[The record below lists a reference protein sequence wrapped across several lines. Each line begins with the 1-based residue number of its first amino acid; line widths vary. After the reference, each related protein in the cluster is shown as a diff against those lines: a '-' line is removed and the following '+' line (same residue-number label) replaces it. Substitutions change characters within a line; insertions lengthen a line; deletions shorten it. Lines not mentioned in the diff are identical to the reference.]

1 MRNRAKLSVA
11 IVATIPGVLLSLAAC
26 GGSDPGTGP
35 GNGSD
40 PEVVTVTVSPNLL
53 TVLVGGTQ
61 QLTARD
67 QAGHALLASAL
78 TWATN
83 APSVAAVS
91 TSGLVTGVAD
101 GSATITATAQ
111 GKSGTAAVTVV
122 SPISVA
128 FASVTTGGAHTC
140 GLTTSGAAY
149 CWGRGEAGQVGIASP
164 ASVCPID
171 GRNFPCSL
179 VPVAV
184 QGGLTFTRLDAG
196 GAHVC
201 GLTSAGT
208 AYCWGSND
216 AGQLGD
222 NSAINRFAPVPVAG
236 GLTFANVAAG
246 AFHTCGLTAAGTAH
260 CWGANDRGQLGDG
273 TNTNRS
279 VPGAVT
285 GGHSFLLITAGGFS
299 SGQTCGLTASGTAYC
314 WGENSAG
321 QLGIGTMDVAAHPV
335 PAPVSGGIAF
345 ASISAGLGSH
355 TCALTPAGSAYCWGQ
370 NVFGALGDGSD
381 IQRHAPVVVTGGI
394 AFAEIVAGGFIG
406 HSCGRTGSGQAYC
419 WGENEVGAVGDGSL
433 VDRLSPSAVAGQ
445 LSFSSLDA
453 GFRHTCGMASTGILY
468 CWGSNRA
475 GQLGVN
481 SVAMQ
486 TAPAKVVGSR

>member
-1 MRNRAKLSVA
+1 MRFSLFATASAL
-11 IVATIPGVLLSLAAC
+11 IVSLVSC

-35 GNGSD
+35 GPGPD
-40 PEVVTVTVSPNLL
+40 PVVTVTVSPNVL
-53 TVLVGGTQ
+53 TILVGGSQ

-67 QAGHALLASAL
+67 QAGQQLLAPAVTWTTSA
-78 TWATN
+78 
-83 APSVAAVS
+83 AAVATVS
-91 TSGLVTGVAD
+91 PSGLVTGVAD

-140 GLTTSGAAY
+140 GLSTSGAAY
-149 CWGRGEAGQVGIASP
+149 CWGRGESGQLGIASP
-164 ASVCPID
+164 PTLCPID
-171 GRNFPCSL
+171 GQTYPCSL

-196 GAHVC
+196 GEHVC
-201 GLTSAGT
+201 GLTGTGT
-208 AYCWGSND
+208 AYCWGRNN

-222 NSAINRFAPVPVAG
+222 NSTINRFTPVPVAG
-236 GLTFANVAAG
+236 GLTFASVAAG
-246 AFHTCGLTAAGTAH
+246 AFHTCGVTAVGSAH

-273 TNTNRS
+273 TTAPRS

-285 GGHSFLLITAGGFS
+285 GGHSFLMITAGGFS
-299 SGQTCGLTASGTAYC
+299 SGHTCALTGSGAAYC
-314 WGENSAG
+314 WGDNGAG
-321 QLGIGTMDVAAHPV
+321 QLGIGTADVAAHPA

-345 ASISAGLGSH
+345 GSLSAGLGSH
-355 TCALTPAGSAYCWGQ
+355 TCGLTPAGNAYCWGE

-381 IQRHAPVVVTGGI
+381 VQRLAPVAVTGGI
-394 AFAEIVAGGFIG
+394 TFAQIVAGGFIG
-406 HSCGRTGSGQAYC
+406 HSCGRTAGGQAYC

-433 VDRLSPSAVAGQ
+433 LDRLTPSAVAGQ
-445 LSFSSLDA
+445 HSFSTLDA
-453 GFRHTCGMASTGILY
+453 GYRHTCGLAGTGILY

-486 TAPAKVVGSR
+486 VTPARVVGQP

>member
-1 MRNRAKLSVA
+1 MDHAHRTLPLVVTISLSFL
-11 IVATIPGVLLSLAAC
+11 ILASC
-26 GGSDPGTGP
+26 GGSDPGAGPGTGP
-35 GNGSD
+35 D
-40 PEVVTVTVSPNLL
+40 PGVVSVTVSPNVV
-53 TVLVGGTQ
+53 TILVGGSQ

-67 QAGHALLASAL
+67 QAGRTLIGSAV
-78 TWATN
+78 TWASSAT
-83 APSVAAVS
+83 AVASVSPA
-91 TSGLVTGVAD
+91 GLVTGLAD
-101 GSATITATAQ
+101 GPATITATAQ

-122 SPISVA
+122 SPISLA

-149 CWGRGEAGQVGIASP
+149 CWGRGEAGQIGVASP

-184 QGGLTFTRLDAG
+184 QGGLTFARLDAG
-196 GAHVC
+196 GSHVC

-208 AYCWGSND
+208 GYCWGSNA

-222 NSAINRFAPVPVAG
+222 NSLIDRSTPVPVAG
-236 GLTFANVAAG
+236 GLTFATVAAG
-246 AFHTCGLTAAGTAH
+246 VFHTCGLTTAGTAH

-279 VPGAVT
+279 TPGAVT
-285 GGHSFLLITAGGFS
+285 GGHSFVTITAGGFT
-299 SGQTCGLTASGTAYC
+299 SGQTCGLTGSGAAYC
-314 WGENSAG
+314 WGENSDG
-321 QLGIGTMDVAAHPV
+321 QLGIGTADVAAHPV

-355 TCALTPAGSAYCWGQ
+355 TCALTPAGSAYCWGE
-370 NVFGALGDGSD
+370 NAFGALGDGSAF
-381 IQRHAPVVVTGGI
+381 QRQAPVAVTGGI
-394 AFAEIVAGGFIG
+394 VFAQIVAGGFIG
-406 HSCGRTGSGQAYC
+406 HTCGRTASGQGYC
-419 WGENEVGAVGDGSL
+419 WGENEVGAIGDGSL
-433 VDRLSPSAVAGQ
+433 VDRLAPSAIAGQ
-445 LSFSSLDA
+445 HSFSSLDA
-453 GFRHTCGMASTGILY
+453 GFRHTCGLVGTGLY

-481 SVAMQ
+481 SVVTQM
-486 TAPAKVVGSR
+486 APTRVAGSQ

>member
-1 MRNRAKLSVA
+1 MIANRFVAALA
-11 IVATIPGVLLSLAAC
+11 IVSAVLMSLPAC
-26 GGSDPGTGP
+26 GGSDPGAGP
-35 GNGSD
+35 GPGPD
-40 PEVVTVTVSPNLL
+40 PVVTVTVSPNVL
-53 TVLVGGTQ
+53 TVLVGGSQ

-67 QAGHALLASAL
+67 QAGHQLLASAV
-78 TWATN
+78 TWISSAT
-83 APSVAAVS
+83 AVATVS
-91 TSGLVTGVAD
+91 PSGLVTGVAD

-122 SPISVA
+122 SPTSVA

-140 GLTTSGAAY
+140 GLSTTGAAY
-149 CWGRGEAGQVGIASP
+149 CWGRGEAGQIGVTSP
-164 ASVCPID
+164 ASVCPLD

-184 QGGLTFTRLDAG
+184 QGGLTFTRLEAG
-196 GAHVC
+196 GSHVC

-236 GLTFANVAAG
+236 GLTFASVAAG
-246 AFHTCGLTAAGTAH
+246 AFHTCGVTAAGSAH

-273 TNTNRS
+273 TTTPRS
-279 VPGAVT
+279 VPVAVT
-285 GGHSFLLITAGGFS
+285 GGHSFLMITAGGFS
-299 SGQTCGLTASGTAYC
+299 SGQTCALTGSGAAYC
-314 WGENSAG
+314 WGENGAG
-321 QLGIGTMDVAAHPV
+321 QLGIGTADVAAHPA
-335 PAPVSGGIAF
+335 PAPVSGGIVF
-345 ASISAGLGSH
+345 GSLSAGLGSH
-355 TCALTPAGSAYCWGQ
+355 TCGLTPSGSAYCWGD

-381 IQRHAPVVVTGGI
+381 VQRLAPVAVTGGI
-394 AFAEIVAGGFIG
+394 AFAQIVAGGFIG
-406 HSCGRTGSGQAYC
+406 HSCGRTAGGQGYC

-433 VDRLSPSAVAGQ
+433 QDRLTPTAVAGQ
-445 LSFSSLDA
+445 HSFSALDA
-453 GFRHTCGMASTGILY
+453 GYRHTCGLAGTGILY

-486 TAPAKVVGSR
+486 ITPLRVVGQP